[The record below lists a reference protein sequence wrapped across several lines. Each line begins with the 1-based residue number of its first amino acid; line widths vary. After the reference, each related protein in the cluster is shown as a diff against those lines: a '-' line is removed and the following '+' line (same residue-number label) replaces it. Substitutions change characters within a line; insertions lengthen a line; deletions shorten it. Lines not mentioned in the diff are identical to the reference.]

1 MVKISDATLSII
13 NSPVRQ
19 ITARV
24 ELYNSAGIETE
35 EAAGATLVGV
45 FPHNGALI
53 NFTVDRVGDESKFF
67 GFGIFQKINV
77 KLRDLN
83 REININ
89 TSHYLRVVYT
99 VNGEDIAPYPFFKVS
114 ETHRDELTNELSI
127 TGYDVLN
134 DTKDSLAPLSEL
146 TDYITEQTA
155 KTYEVGLID
164 IIYLVAD
171 ILGTPADI
179 NTVGE
184 YFNIKYTDIAEINL
198 DANST
203 FKEMLDALA
212 EATHSIYFINGIN
225 NLVFESLSEY
235 GSIGVEYID
244 KSKYF
249 SLDTKENRRLS
260 TVIHTTELSDNITAT
275 TGSTGTTQYIRNNP
289 FIALDMEKITLIL
302 DDIIYNMGDYTIN
315 QFECEWR
322 GNPALEPLDR
332 VVITTKDNETVI
344 SYVINDTI
352 EYNGALVNKTSWNFQ
367 ENDED
372 ASGAPTTLG
381 EALKLTLA
389 KVDKANNEITLL
401 AQNTKEEI
409 DNISGEVE
417 TLTKSVEAKLDSEKL
432 EIKVNEA
439 LGQVEKIT
447 TTTGFTFSNEGLNIS
462 RSDSEI
468 STLIDEDGMD
478 ISKGNEKVLVA
489 DNSGVNAINLTAR
502 KYLIIGSFS
511 RFEDYGANRT
521 GCFWIGGNN

>member
-35 EAAGATLVGV
+35 EEAGATLVGV
-45 FPHNGALI
+45 FSHNGALI

-127 TGYDVLN
+127 TGYDALN

-155 KTYEVGLID
+155 KTYEVGLVD
-164 IIYLVAD
+164 IMYLVAD

-260 TVIHTTELSDNITAT
+260 TVIHPADGVEPYPRLLLRTT
-275 TGSTGTTQYIRNNP
+275 
-289 FIALDMEKITLIL
+289 
-302 DDIIYNMGDYTIN
+302 
-315 QFECEWR
+315 
-322 GNPALEPLDR
+322 
-332 VVITTKDNETVI
+332 
-344 SYVINDTI
+344 
-352 EYNGALVNKTSWNFQ
+352 
-367 ENDED
+367 
-372 ASGAPTTLG
+372 
-381 EALKLTLA
+381 
-389 KVDKANNEITLL
+389 
-401 AQNTKEEI
+401 
-409 DNISGEVE
+409 
-417 TLTKSVEAKLDSEKL
+417 
-432 EIKVNEA
+432 
-439 LGQVEKIT
+439 
-447 TTTGFTFSNEGLNIS
+447 
-462 RSDSEI
+462 
-468 STLIDEDGMD
+468 
-478 ISKGNEKVLVA
+478 
-489 DNSGVNAINLTAR
+489 
-502 KYLIIGSFS
+502 
-511 RFEDYGANRT
+511 
-521 GCFWIGGNN
+521 